1 MLKITYTATGL
12 HLEQVSQSLEE
23 WVALRVTLSLRTGQ
37 RLVLER
43 CTASLLLPSALIER
57 CQLAHLSQ
65 QEVLG
70 GIELALIDQE
80 FTEVSLR
87 GTWVST
93 ELEAT
98 EGLFVATLPYRVE
111 FLLFKLWQ
119 ESQVYAS
126 VQ

>member
-1 MLKITYTATGL
+1 MLKITYTETGL

-43 CTASLLLPSALIER
+43 CTASLLLPSGLIER
-57 CQLAHLSQ
+57 CQLTHLSQ
-65 QEVLG
+65 QEQAGV
-70 GIELALIDQE
+70 EFASIDQE

>member
-1 MLKITYTATGL
+1 MLKITYTETGL
-12 HLEQVSQSLEE
+12 HLEQVSQSLED

-57 CQLAHLSQ
+57 CQLTHLSQ
-65 QEVLG
+65 QEQAGV
-70 GIELALIDQE
+70 EFASIDQE
-80 FTEVSLR
+80 FTEISLR